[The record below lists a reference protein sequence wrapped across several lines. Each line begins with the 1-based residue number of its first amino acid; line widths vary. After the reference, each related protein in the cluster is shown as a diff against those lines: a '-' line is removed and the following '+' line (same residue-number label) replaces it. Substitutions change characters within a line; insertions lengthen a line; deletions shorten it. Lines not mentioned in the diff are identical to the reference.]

1 MTINPEPSTMA
12 KVSCSSKNKTPRV
25 IPNSLSI
32 LWEDGHHDDFDVR
45 DLRLACHCSLCIEE
59 MSGRKLLDPK
69 SLRSDVNPQRIV
81 NKGTYAIQ
89 FDWSDGYNI
98 GIYTFKDLRALG
110 ECAAAKSV
118 ENV

>member
-1 MTINPEPSTMA
+1 
-12 KVSCSSKNKTPRV
+12 
-25 IPNSLSI
+25 
-32 LWEDGHHDDFDVR
+32 
-45 DLRLACHCSLCIEE
+45 
-59 MSGRKLLDPK
+59 MSGRKLLNPK